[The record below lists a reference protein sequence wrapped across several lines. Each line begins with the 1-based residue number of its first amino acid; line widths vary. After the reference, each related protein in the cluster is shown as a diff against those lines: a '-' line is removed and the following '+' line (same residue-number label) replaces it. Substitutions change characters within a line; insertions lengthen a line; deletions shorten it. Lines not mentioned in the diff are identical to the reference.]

1 MGSRRDIEFILKTE
15 LEAARE
21 RCRAT
26 LELKT
31 TNGALEGIMA
41 GEEPATLKGT
51 DEGNNAAVRAYGE
64 ALQRFHDFIL
74 HGTVPDD
81 LLPFVRAETPGF
93 SRGGNENARSGE

>member
-15 LEAARE
+15 LEAARA

-31 TNGALEGIMA
+31 TNGPREGITA
-41 GEEPATLKGT
+41 DEP
-51 DEGNNAAVRAYGE
+51 NNAAVCACGE

-74 HGTVPDD
+74 YGAIPDD
-81 LLPFVRAETPGF
+81 LLPFVRAEP
-93 SRGGNENARSGE
+93 RELARNGNENARSGE